1 VEPIDLESLFVA
13 IGLDRILAARPKLHI
28 YELQRAAK
36 LPQEI
41 RRRLSR
47 FLVTPDF
54 GPAADVPAFDY
65 KQALKTI
72 PAGLTDK
79 QAQAITDAIP
89 DPDMAMDLGT
99 QARAILAWANGILPR
114 EHLEPVT
121 KEMRLGTPA
130 PSTVADFR
138 RAWNVAR
145 EPMIVL
151 DDLEDGSLAEDQVA
165 ALALLYPSLYADI
178 QQAAEEI
185 MSAQVA
191 RRGEEWEPAPQK
203 RVLLGVLLQKD
214 LIDPELASMVQKV
227 YAQAEQAEQQANA
240 PAPKSKS
247 GGQQQPVQTPG
258 QKAASGSPA

>member
-13 IGLDRILAARPKLHI
+13 IGLDRILASRPKLHI

-54 GPAADVPAFDY
+54 GPAADVPEFDY

-89 DPDMAMDLGT
+89 DPDMAMDIGT
-99 QARAILAWANGILPR
+99 QARAILTWANGILPR

-165 ALALLYPSLYADI
+165 ALALLYPALYADI
-178 QQAAEEI
+178 KQAAEEI

-240 PAPKSKS
+240 PAPKRS

-258 QKAASGSPA
+258 QKAASGAPA

>member
-1 VEPIDLESLFVA
+1 
-13 IGLDRILAARPKLHI
+13 
-28 YELQRAAK
+28 
-36 LPQEI
+36 
-41 RRRLSR
+41 
-47 FLVTPDF
+47 
-54 GPAADVPAFDY
+54 
-65 KQALKTI
+65 
-72 PAGLTDK
+72 
-79 QAQAITDAIP
+79 
-89 DPDMAMDLGT
+89 
-99 QARAILAWANGILPR
+99 
-114 EHLEPVT
+114 
-121 KEMRLGTPA
+121 
-130 PSTVADFR
+130 VADFR
-138 RAWNVAR
+138 RVWNVAR

-165 ALALLYPSLYADI
+165 ALALLYPALYADI

-240 PAPKSKS
+240 PAPKRS

-258 QKAASGSPA
+258 QKAASGAPA